1 MVILG
6 LMKQLTIY
14 LNGLTKQEQADFAE
28 RCGTTVGYMR
38 KVCSVGGLLR
48 EKVCALAEAHSA
60 GAVTRK
66 DLRPDDWMEIW
77 PELRAAQLTTT
88 TEVADV

>member
-1 MVILG
+1 
-6 LMKQLTIY
+6 MKQLTIY
-14 LNGLTKQEQADFAE
+14 LNGLTKQEQADFAG

-38 KVCSVGGLLR
+38 KVCSLGGLLR

-66 DLRPDDWMEIW
+66 DLRPDDWKEIW
-77 PELRAAQLTTT
+77 PELQAAQPEQIEET
-88 TEVADV
+88 ANA

>member
-1 MVILG
+1 
-6 LMKQLTIY
+6 MKQLTIY
-14 LNGLTKQEQADFAE
+14 LNGLTKQEQADFAG

-38 KVCSVGGLLR
+38 KVCSLGGLLR

-66 DLRPDDWMEIW
+66 DLRPDDWTEIW
-77 PELRAAQLTTT
+77 PELQAKQAITT
-88 TEVADV
+88 TETTNV

>member
-1 MVILG
+1 
-6 LMKQLTIY
+6 MKQLTLY

-48 EKVCALAEAHSA
+48 EKVCALAEVHS
-60 GAVTRK
+60 GSAVTRK
-66 DLRPDDWMEIW
+66 DLRPDDWADIW
-77 PELRAAQLTTT
+77 PELRALPNDIAMET
-88 TEVADV
+88 ANA